1 MTTDSNLTGYVRD
14 QVRPAL
20 TAVGGFVRMCVLV
33 GKATLRPPF
42 QWREFIL
49 QSWFLLRVAFLP
61 TVAVSIPL
69 TVLLIFTLNILL
81 TEFGATTDQPTLRGM
96 VQRASEHLTGWQ
108 YWAYCGCDDPT
119 TTGPGATQ
127 AVVSRTLSVI
137 VGEAEKLATWYR
149 ANGNSVK
156 DSAAQAYNETMGHA
170 YHFEGT
176 YRVPNRYDAK
186 EVQRGTEAAVDKLVR
201 EGGMRVY
208 TYGAPQIMTE
218 DALRNRSMWISN
230 SNESG
235 LELRLRGADGSVLAV
250 HDKTGA
256 PVIMSW
262 ADLQSSAS
270 EARVRDRTPEGNE
283 EWLRRRQRQL
293 NPRR

>member
-1 MTTDSNLTGYVRD
+1 MPKVLISDKMDPKAAQIFRERGVEVDEITGKTPDELKALVKPEDLTDIKASVLKQFDAAQQTFIAQGGSGY
-14 QVRPAL
+14 
-20 TAVGGFVRMCVLV
+20 
-33 GKATLRPPF
+33 
-42 QWREFIL
+42 
-49 QSWFLLRVAFLP
+49 
-61 TVAVSIPL
+61 
-69 TVLLIFTLNILL
+69 
-81 TEFGATTDQPTLRGM
+81 
-96 VQRASEHLTGWQ
+96 
-108 YWAYCGCDDPT
+108 
-119 TTGPGATQ
+119 
-127 AVVSRTLSVI
+127 RTLSVI